1 MKEHKPGKTC
11 SMPEI
16 EDEHIQNFIGKTKGK
31 RSLRK
36 PRAAP

>member
-1 MKEHKPGKTC
+1 MKEDKPDKTC

-16 EDEHIQNFIGKTKGK
+16 EEEHIQNFIEKPEGN

-36 PRAAP
+36 PR